1 MKRGKR
7 TIAAKKRKAAVDGH
21 HAEEHLPSA
30 LPSRV
35 VSSNGREGKGTE
47 QLISIDNLVKDYDG
61 PTGPIHVLK
70 GVDLKVE
77 AGEFVGIQGPSGSGK
92 TTLLNMITGIDRPTE
107 GQLLVADQSL
117 IDLTENELARWRGE
131 HVGVIFQFFQL
142 LPTLTVLENVVLPM
156 DFARKWK
163 SKERQERAITL
174 LQQVG
179 LEDQAHKM
187 PNTLSGG
194 QQQRAAIA
202 RALANDPPL
211 LVGDEP
217 TGNLDSKTADQV
229 FLLFERL
236 VDQGRTFLM
245 VTHNKELASRITRVI
260 EVIDGQLLD
269 SNGNGSG

>member
-1 MKRGKR
+1 
-7 TIAAKKRKAAVDGH
+7 
-21 HAEEHLPSA
+21 
-30 LPSRV
+30 
-35 VSSNGREGKGTE
+35 
-47 QLISIDNLVKDYDG
+47 
-61 PTGPIHVLK
+61 
-70 GVDLKVE
+70 
-77 AGEFVGIQGPSGSGK
+77 
-92 TTLLNMITGIDRPTE
+92 
-107 GQLLVADQSL
+107 
-117 IDLTENELARWRGE
+117 
-131 HVGVIFQFFQL
+131 
-142 LPTLTVLENVVLPM
+142 
-156 DFARKWK
+156 
-163 SKERQERAITL
+163 
-174 LQQVG
+174 
-179 LEDQAHKM
+179 M